1 MWRDEIGVLVLNV
14 IVLILLQVIY
24 FSNIILYF
32 IVVIGILL
40 A

>member
-1 MWRDEIGVLVLNV
+1 MWRDEKGVLVLNV